1 MKKFNMSGPPTFKIP
16 LAMAIKVSDI
26 ERGESSFLKTKMNYS
41 TVKLFTLGFLLMTGK
56 QLRSK

>member
-1 MKKFNMSGPPTFKIP
+1 MSGPPTFKIP